1 LGRLSGIDG
10 TSEESCEADLARSV
24 RLLSVERVGTV
35 AASFGVASGRDKGSD
50 LGGILFKDGSTLTV
64 FKSVGVLEVLMAL
77 RSVEIQNNE
86 S

>member
-1 LGRLSGIDG
+1 
-10 TSEESCEADLARSV
+10 
-24 RLLSVERVGTV
+24 
-35 AASFGVASGRDKGSD
+35 VASGRDKGSD